1 MNTLYLHRIT
11 GFKINQNT
19 IHGAHGPVHFVDIV
33 IEGETPMTIT
43 LFSTKPLTLT
53 EANNVNA
60 A

>member
-1 MNTLYLHRIT
+1 MNTLFIHRVT
-11 GFKINQNT
+11 TFKIDQREIQGST
-19 IHGAHGPVHFVDIV
+19 GPVYFVDIIV
-33 IEGETPMTIT
+33 EGETPMTIT